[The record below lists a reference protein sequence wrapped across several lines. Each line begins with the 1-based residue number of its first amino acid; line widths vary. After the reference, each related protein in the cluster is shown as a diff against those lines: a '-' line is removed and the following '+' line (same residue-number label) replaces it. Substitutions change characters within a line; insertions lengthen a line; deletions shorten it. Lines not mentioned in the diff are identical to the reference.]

1 MITQGR
7 LKEVLSYDPS
17 TGSFVWIVTRRGLRA
32 GSTAGGVRPDG
43 YVRICVDGK
52 LYYAHRLAFLFM
64 EGEWPDDVID
74 HANGNPSDNR
84 WVNLRA
90 ATQTQNLGNTAKRKL
105 RGYKG
110 ACFQKE
116 KTKWRAVIQID
127 RKQRSL
133 GLFDSELEAHAAY
146 CEAAQQYFGKFAR
159 AA

>member
-1 MITQGR
+1 MITQDR
-7 LKEVLSYDPS
+7 LKEVLSYDPDAG
-17 TGSFVWIVTRRGLRA
+17 TFAWIVTRRGLKS
-32 GSTAGGVRPDG
+32 GSAAGGARPDG

-64 EGEWPDDVID
+64 EGKWPDDIID

-90 ATQTQNLGNTAKRKL
+90 ATQTQNLGNTAKRKS

-110 ACFQKE
+110 AYFQKE
-116 KTKWRAVIQID
+116 KMKWRAVIQID

-146 CEAAQQYFGKFAR
+146 CEAAAHYFGKFAR